1 MASIT
6 KLLLPCFLGLLMA
19 CSGNGNATEQE
30 LATTPHIP
38 QALDRQTQ
46 LQFRQYFGQGR
57 VLYKKHCIG
66 CHQNDGNGMAQ
77 LIPPLAGAD
86 FLQNTAQV
94 MCVIRH
100 GMQGPVV
107 VNGVEYVGNMP
118 ANPQLRPL
126 EIAEIATYI
135 QNAWGNKG
143 NFVRVHEA
151 EAALKDC
158 AKPPSRESSL

>member
-1 MASIT
+1 MTFFNHIF
-6 KLLLPCFLGLLMA
+6 LLCAFTFLLS
-19 CSGNGNATEQE
+19 CSGNDKNTEQV

-38 QALDRQTQ
+38 EGLDRQTE
-46 LQFRQYFGQGR
+46 LQFRQYFAQGR

-86 FLQNTAQV
+86 YLKDTVQTI
-94 MCVIRH
+94 CVIRH

-118 ANPQLRPL
+118 AIEELRPL
-126 EIAEIATYI
+126 DVAEIATYI

-143 NFVRVHEA
+143 YFVRVQEA
-151 EAALKDC
+151 EAILNTC
-158 AKPPSRESSL
+158 RQ